1 MHRFL
6 WTLFCSKFCPAE
18 KNPVSKTLP
27 KAFSGVRTIFCSF
40 SKRVSRLFKNQ
51 KVLYCSNGHIDCI
64 STSLSENTWPEVFF
78 SCYKNYWIF
87 RIFFYLMLNIS
98 ECHSEDFWVFEW
110 TRKKPCWRASQKT
123 LAKRPKM
130 FRSSWNFFE
139 QNAKFLQSM
148 YRKEKKF
155 SRQNL
160 SRKKSGHAKSRWE
173 IVVAKVFA
181 KKYYLFLWKSEKTTK
196 RLIVFQ
202 FFAFSKLILWTQRM
216 HLPQFY
222 PRLLEVGLVLHAWF
236 FFNKKRKNVAQYPK
250 NLKKFWILSEKKI
263 FVENVQSKCKFG
275 KPPIVSC

>member
-1 MHRFL
+1 MHTFL

-40 SKRVSRLFKNQ
+40 SQRVSRLSKNQ
-51 KVLYCSNGHIDCI
+51 KVLNCLIGHLDCI

-110 TRKKPCWRASQKT
+110 TRKKPCWRAFQKT
-123 LAKRPKM
+123 LAKWPKI

-139 QNAKFLQSM
+139 QNAKSLQSM
-148 YRKEKKF
+148 YGKEKKN

-160 SRKKSGHAKSRWE
+160 SKKNLDTRKAVGKSSLQKFLLRSVFSFSENRKK
-173 IVVAKVFA
+173 
-181 KKYYLFLWKSEKTTK
+181 
-196 RLIVFQ
+196 
-202 FFAFSKLILWTQRM
+202 
-216 HLPQFY
+216 PQ
-222 PRLLEVGLVLHAWF
+222 
-236 FFNKKRKNVAQYPK
+236 NV
-250 NLKKFWILSEKKI
+250 
-263 FVENVQSKCKFG
+263 
-275 KPPIVSC
+275 